1 VVTAIGVQLFANG
14 RWYDAADFHFAADGL
29 SGKVSLAYT
38 HEFIKAVPA
47 FGKRDQWAC
56 SLNAAVSLVPTDY
69 PHWPALLDDLLP
81 AGRSR
86 QWWLDSLD
94 LARQSEFAQ
103 NIGLLQHACIA
114 PIGHLRIKQA
124 FEQRP
129 LFNERRFPVQDVIA
143 MQYDFLDYANEQG
156 AAIGG
161 ATGAGG
167 AAPKLLLMLEN
178 DEVFIDADF
187 AGKPLTAT
195 PYLVKFAR
203 NARTARD
210 NLVLKAEGI
219 YYRVLATLLADLPIS
234 TMSTQQL
241 RIEESAGQVSLWM
254 PRFDVVVSDGIAQ
267 RIGVE
272 SVYSIIDA
280 GPGSA
285 QDHFDVIE
293 RLWQRLS
300 LVSKMSA
307 ADFVKEYVARDL
319 LNLAFGNSDN
329 HGRNTAFLKL
339 ADDVR
344 FAPIYDFAPMKAD
357 PEVVTRLFKWGD
369 NCERGGDVDFVRVA
383 ERLSHLCPVPAMLAF
398 LQLLA
403 GRLIAAPQLLQRY
416 GCPQEILQ
424 FPTIGFDRLEQKLRT
439 MGIYHA

>member
-1 VVTAIGVQLFANG
+1 MTSLGLQLFVEG
-14 RWYDAADFHFAADGL
+14 RWYDAANLHFSADNL
-29 SGKVSLAYT
+29 NGKVSLAYT
-38 HEFIKAVPA
+38 NDFIRAVPA

-56 SLNAAVSLVPTDY
+56 SLNAETSLVPTDY
-69 PHWPALLDDLLP
+69 PHWPALLDDMLP

-86 QWWLDSLD
+86 QWWLDTLD
-94 LARQSEFAQ
+94 LARQSEFNQ

-124 FEQRP
+124 FERRP
-129 LFNERRFPVQDVIA
+129 QQNERRFPMQDVIV

-178 DEVFIDADF
+178 DDVFIDADF
-187 AGKPLTAT
+187 AGKPLTAI

-203 NARTARD
+203 NTRTARD
-210 NLVLKAEGI
+210 NQVLKAEGI
-219 YYRVLATLLADLPIS
+219 YYRVLATLLADMPIS
-234 TMSTQQL
+234 TMPTQQL
-241 RIEESAGQVSLWM
+241 RIEESGGQVSLWM
-254 PRFDVVVSDGIAQ
+254 PRFDVLVNAGIAQ
-267 RIGVE
+267 RIGAE
-272 SVYSIIDA
+272 SVYSIIEA

-307 ADFVKEYVARDL
+307 AEFAKEYVARDL
-319 LNLAFGNSDN
+319 LNLVFGNSDN
-329 HGRNTAFLKL
+329 HGRNTSFVKL

-383 ERLSHLCPVPAMLAF
+383 ERLAHLCPAPQMLAF

-403 GRLIAAPQLLQRY
+403 SRLIQVPQLLQHY

-439 MGIYHA
+439 MGIYHG